1 MRALPQV
8 TVMGDK
14 TGGGSGMPM
23 SSTLPNGWSLRLS
36 ACPTLDAKGNST
48 EFGIEPDIHVNMT
61 SEDMQ
66 KGLDT
71 IIETARKHL
80 KNIQK

>member
-1 MRALPQV
+1 MYDPD
-8 TVMGDK
+8 M
-14 TGGGSGMPM
+14 
-23 SSTLPNGWSLRLS
+23 NH
-36 ACPTLDAKGNST
+36 T